1 MLAPVIPFA
10 GPEDC
15 IRLAIAYDGVRT
27 TISIDDD
34 ALRLAKQYAANRSL
48 GLGKAISE
56 LLRRAFTTP
65 RPTRTVNGLQVF
77 DLPPDS
83 PRVSMKRVQD
93 LDANHK

>member
-1 MLAPVIPFA
+1 LTSTIK
-10 GPEDC
+10 
-15 IRLAIAYDGVRT
+15 LWHHDGVRT

-48 GLGKAISE
+48 ALGKAISE
-56 LLRRAFTTP
+56 LLRRAFTMP

-83 PRVSMKRVQD
+83 PRVTMKRVQD
-93 LDANHK
+93 LDANQK